1 MAKQDH
7 VLVGLDI
14 GTSKIACVVADI
26 SPDGKLDVIGIG
38 KHPSRGMR
46 KGVVVNIESTVES
59 IRLAVEEAE
68 LMAGVDIRSVFVGI
82 AGSHIRGYNS
92 NGVVATKNG
101 EVTRED
107 VTRAIDAA
115 SAMAIPADQKI
126 LHILP
131 QEYIID
137 DQDGIREPVGMSGI
151 RLEARVHMI
160 TGAVS
165 SAQNLVKCCN
175 RCDLDVSDMVLE
187 QVASSE
193 AVLSQDEKDI
203 GVVLVDIGG
212 GTTDLAIYIDGAIR
226 HTAVIPIGGDHL
238 TNDLVVGLRT
248 SAREADKIKIKHGA
262 CLVEMADP
270 EDVIDVPSVG
280 GRPPRPMPR
289 QIMAQIL
296 EPRVQELLE
305 LVKVEIQ
312 RSGYQE
318 LIAAGLVLTGGSSL
332 LEGMVELAEET
343 FDGLPVRM
351 GKPVG
356 VGGLVDVVSSPMY
369 ATGVGLLMYGNKYR
383 QRQGGGGGH
392 AASSRHSANHGP
404 GSGMWQRMRR
414 WFGDAH

>member
-1 MAKQDH
+1 MPKHDQ

-14 GTSKIACVVADI
+14 GTSKIACVVAE
-26 SPDGKLDVIGIG
+26 SAPDGKLDVIGIG
-38 KHPSRGMR
+38 THPSRGLR

-68 LMAGVDIRSVFVGI
+68 LMAGVEIQSVFTGI

-92 NGVVATKNG
+92 HGVVATKNN

-107 VTRAIDAA
+107 VDRVIDAA
-115 SAMAIPADQKI
+115 RAMNIPADQKI

-137 DQDGIREPVGMSGI
+137 HQDGIREPIGMSGV
-151 RLEARVHMI
+151 RLEAKVHII

-165 SAQNLVKCCN
+165 SAQNIIKCCN
-175 RCDLDVSDMVLE
+175 RCDLDVADMVLE

-193 AVLSQDEKDI
+193 AVLLQDEKDI

-212 GTTDLAIYIDGAIR
+212 GTTDIAVFIDGAIR

-248 SAREADKIKIKHGA
+248 SAREADQLKKKYGS
-262 CLVEMADP
+262 CMVSVVSP
-270 EDVIDVPSVG
+270 EDQVEVPSVG

-289 QIMAQIL
+289 QVMAQIL
-296 EPRVQELLE
+296 EPRVEELFEMIKAE
-305 LVKVEIQ
+305 LQ

-318 LIAAGLVLTGGSSL
+318 LVAAGIVLTGGSSL
-332 LEGMVELAEET
+332 LDGMTELAEEM
-343 FDGLPVRM
+343 FDMPVRM
-351 GKPVG
+351 GRPHG
-356 VGGLVDVVSSPMY
+356 VGGLTDVVSSPIY
-369 ATGVGLLMYGNKYR
+369 ATGVGLILYGQRYR
-383 QRQGGGGGH
+383 QQPPLQQAGV
-392 AASSRHSANHGP
+392 P
-404 GSGMWQRMRR
+404 MFSGIWQRMRS
-414 WFGDAH
+414 WFGDTA

>member
-7 VLVGLDI
+7 VLVGVDI
-14 GTSKIACVVADI
+14 GTSKIACVVAEVG
-26 SPDGKLDVIGIG
+26 SDGKLDVIGIG
-38 KHPSRGMR
+38 KHPSRGLR

-68 LMAGVDIRSVFVGI
+68 LMAGVDISSVFVGI

-101 EVTRED
+101 EVTLDD

-137 DQDGIREPVGMSGI
+137 EQDGIREPVGMSGI
-151 RLEARVHMI
+151 RLEARIHMI

-165 SAQNLVKCCN
+165 SAQNLIKCCN
-175 RCDLDVSDMVLE
+175 RCELDVADMVLE

-203 GVVLVDIGG
+203 GVVLIDIGG
-212 GTTDLAIYIDGAIR
+212 GTTDLAIFIDGAIR

-248 SAREADKIKIKHGA
+248 SAREADQLKIKHGA
-262 CLVEMADP
+262 CMVEMTDP
-270 EDVIDVPSVG
+270 DDVIDVPSVG

-305 LVKVEIQ
+305 LVKIEIQ

-318 LIAAGLVLTGGSSL
+318 LVAAGLVLTGGSSL
-332 LEGMVELAEET
+332 LEGMVDLAEET

-351 GKPVG
+351 GKPQG

-369 ATGVGLLMYGNKYR
+369 ATGVGLLMYGNRYR
-383 QRQGGGGGH
+383 QRAVGGNTVAPARH
-392 AASSRHSANHGP
+392 ATNRSSS
-404 GSGMWQRMRR
+404 SGFWQRMRR